1 MKRSMEHAILE
12 FIDLPLDCLD
22 NGHVVVDDEVQDGIE
37 DVILAAGEDGG
48 TGLKP
53 STNGS
58 V

>member
-1 MKRSMEHAILE
+1 MKHAIFK

-22 NGHVVVDDEVQDGIE
+22 NGHVVVDDEVEDGIE

-53 STNGS
+53 FANVG